1 MSDPVKIIR
10 ELLQANSGVTS
21 LMTALPNGNFPIF
34 GGVLAEEFDPTSNP
48 GITISVKGGTT
59 HSEMPL
65 QYPSVQVTCWAG
77 VNQFVLAREVYGAV
91 FAALHGLNDIDFGD
105 DGRLI
110 SCVEESVG
118 QDITDPDAGWVTVVN
133 SFQLRLTA
141 LPFAGAPIISGN
153 SAVLF
158 GGYL

>member
-1 MSDPVKIIR
+1 MSDPVKIVR
-10 ELLQANSGVTS
+10 GLLLANSGVTS
-21 LMTALPNGNFPIF
+21 LVVGNIF
-34 GGVLAEEFDPTSNP
+34 GGVLPEKFDPTNVG
-48 GITISVKGGTT
+48 GITISVKGGTS
-59 HSEMPL
+59 HSELPL

-77 VNQFVLAREVYGAV
+77 VNQFVQARQLYSSV

-110 SCVEESVG
+110 SCVEEAVG
-118 QDITDPDAGWVTVVN
+118 QDVTDPDSGWATVIN
-133 SFQLRLTA
+133 AFALKLTA
-141 LPFAGAPIISGN
+141 LPFAGVPIISSG